1 MFYIHPEWGRWSQ
14 FDLRIFCR
22 MGGEKPPTRTS
33 LPLLRCIFWGKGNV
47 YSTTSEICQ
56 PQFTC
61 MISHLSPPQATNL
74 HPGTF
79 YPNNQLH
86 LDLDFLVWWL
96 EKSIRTCSPNGGEI
110 HGDESIGFRIRKK
123 SPTKQIQ
130 VDSFI
135 LSETSF
141 QSFWFFPPKKV
152 HGSKA
157 TPDLNQ
163 KLDELNYCWWFR
175 NPAVAPVDMVN
186 IDLGINEICI
196 TWPFCQM
203 PNHLGYL

>member
-22 MGGEKPPTRTS
+22 MGGEKTPTRTS

-110 HGDESIGFRIRKK
+110 HGDESIGFRIRKNHQQNK
-123 SPTKQIQ
+123 SKLIPSSYLKH
-130 VDSFI
+130 
-135 LSETSF
+135 L
-141 QSFWFFPPKKV
+141 
-152 HGSKA
+152 SKA
-157 TPDLNQ
+157 FDFSHPKRSMAQRRLLISTKSWMN
-163 KLDELNYCWWFR
+163 WTT
-175 NPAVAPVDMVN
+175 VDGSEIRRWHQLILVN
-186 IDLGINEICI
+186 IG
-196 TWPFCQM
+196 
-203 PNHLGYL
+203 